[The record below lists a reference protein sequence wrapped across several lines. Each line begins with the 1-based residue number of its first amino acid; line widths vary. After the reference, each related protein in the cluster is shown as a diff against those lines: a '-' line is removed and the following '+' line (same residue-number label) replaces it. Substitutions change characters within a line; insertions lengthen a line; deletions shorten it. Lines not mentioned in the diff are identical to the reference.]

1 MVRGVLT
8 AQQKN
13 TNTRATRK
21 SANIAGHHP
30 MEVAAP
36 IVLQKSIVMAWVE
49 TNVVGVDRHRPGT
62 VAPIAQQ
69 SITKNDRMLPV

>member
-30 MEVAAP
+30 MEVAAR
-36 IVLQKSIVMAWVE
+36 IVLQKNIVMAQVQ
-49 TNVVGVDRHRPGT
+49 TNVVGVDRHQLA
-62 VAPIAQQ
+62 VAAPIVQQ
-69 SITKNDRMLPV
+69 SITKNNRT